1 MPIIQVSQ
9 DGDFRNMSK
18 SVKVLFTIWAA
29 LFMVTGGACNRS
41 DDPVAG
47 DQPGAGAESIVAKA
61 VQEAAPAQVVG
72 NRTVVYYFH
81 GNMRCV
87 SCRRIESYAK
97 EAIKAGFS
105 SELADGH
112 LEIMAVNVE
121 EPGNRHFVEEFQ
133 LYAPSVVVTRM
144 EGDQRTQ
151 WKNLDQ
157 VWRLVRDR
165 QAFQQYVQ
173 RETRAMIKGA

>member
-1 MPIIQVSQ
+1 
-9 DGDFRNMSK
+9 MSK
-18 SVKVLFTIWAA
+18 SIKVLFTIWAA
-29 LFMVTGGACNRS
+29 LFMVTGGACSRS
-41 DDPVAG
+41 DVPVAG
-47 DQPGAGAESIVAKA
+47 DQTGAGEESIVAKVA
-61 VQEAAPAQVVG
+61 QGAAHAQVVG

-87 SCRRIESYAK
+87 SCRRIEGYAK
-97 EAIKAGFS
+97 EAITAGFA
-105 SELADGH
+105 SELAAGH

-121 EPGNRHFVEEFQ
+121 EPGNRHYIEEFQ

-144 EGDQRTQ
+144 EGGQRKQ

-165 QAFQQYVQ
+165 PAFLHYVQ
-173 RETRAMIKGA
+173 RETRAMMKGA